1 VLVITSMIGP
11 RLAIAAR
18 EKAVKPLIADFEQS
32 TAFQEWRV
40 VSGAESSAARATLTP
55 GPGHSG
61 RGAILQYEI
70 PCNSG
75 SDCRGA
81 VAAQWTPRSAMPV
94 ARHTTVSLWIR
105 FAANVAVSVECKDS
119 SGHAAE
125 FAVPAATLEH
135 PRLGDWQHAV
145 IPLPEGSQR
154 VKGRIAELSIVVRT
168 RTAVTGTLT
177 FDDVRIADAGDFF
190 ELRED
195 APVDPP
201 ITTAGE
207 LAPRL
212 GVNIHV
218 LRDDSA
224 LDRAKNLGFRF
235 VRMDLVW
242 SDVERN
248 GRYRFAGYDALLR
261 ALETRGMGALF
272 ILDYGHPDHGGQAPR
287 KAEDI
292 AAFGRFAAAVAA
304 HFRGRAVRYEIWNE
318 PNIVQFWKPVPS
330 ANEYG
335 ALLRETVSAMR
346 AADPSAVISSGGLS
360 RFDWKFLSELI
371 DPELGS
377 KLNAIGIHPYRD
389 AAPESVAQEW
399 AFLSE
404 WVREKFGEN
413 PEIWDTEWG
422 YSSVSPSRD
431 GANGHSAEGRKRQA
445 VLAVREF
452 LTVWTLGMP
461 LAVWYDLRD
470 DGPDG
475 MDPEKNYGLL
485 DSNGNDK
492 PAIKAL
498 LTLMEA
504 VKNRTFAGMVRDT
517 PAGIHAMRLVGPTD
531 TVMIVW
537 SDRPG
542 VTQTVAAARAGLR
555 SITSLNGEV
564 VKTKEKPSGF
574 ARWVLQDT
582 SGPLYLRWDRAA
594 RELDRKTVET
604 ASPHHSGK
612 SRVLHLDLLRR
623 RTVQSRPLFCLNEEH
638 WRDE

>member
-1 VLVITSMIGP
+1 MRWSVAAVLFVTSMIGP
-11 RLAIAAR
+11 RVAITAR
-18 EKAVKPLIADFEQS
+18 EKAVNSLTVDFEQS
-32 TAFQEWRV
+32 TAFQEWHV
-40 VSGAESSAARATLTP
+40 VSGAESPAARATLTS
-55 GPGHSG
+55 GPGHTG
-61 RGAILQYEI
+61 RGALLQYEI
-70 PCNSG
+70 PCDSG
-75 SDCRGA
+75 SECRGG
-81 VAAQWTPRSAMPV
+81 VAARWTFRSAMPV

-105 FAANVAVSVECKDS
+105 FAPNVAVSVECKDS
-119 SGHAAE
+119 SGHTAE
-125 FAVPAATLEH
+125 FAVGAVSLEH
-135 PRLGDWQHAV
+135 PHLGDWQHAV
-145 IPLPEGSQR
+145 IPLAEGPQR

-168 RTAVTGTLT
+168 RSAVTGALSL
-177 FDDVRIADAGDFF
+177 DDVHIADAGDFF

-201 ITTAGE
+201 ITAAGE

-218 LRDDSA
+218 LRDDSG
-224 LDRAKNLGFRF
+224 LDEAKNLGFRF
-235 VRMDLVW
+235 VRMDLLW

-261 ALETRGMGALF
+261 ALETRGMGALW
-272 ILDYGHPDHGGQAPR
+272 ILDYGHPDHGGQAPH

-304 HFRGRAVRYEIWNE
+304 HFRGRPVRYEIWNE

-330 ANEYG
+330 AKEYG

-389 AAPESVAQEW
+389 TAPESVAEEW
-399 AFLSE
+399 AVLSE
-404 WVREKFGEN
+404 GVREKFGES

-422 YSSVSPSRD
+422 YSSVSPSQD
-431 GANGHSAEGRKRQA
+431 GGNGHSAEGRKRQA
-445 VLAVREF
+445 VLAVRQF
-452 LTVWTLGMP
+452 LTVWALGMP
-461 LAVWYDLRD
+461 VAVWYDLRD
-470 DGPDG
+470 DGPDA

-485 DSNGNDK
+485 DSNDNEK
-492 PAIKAL
+492 PAMKAL

-504 VKNRTFAGMVRDT
+504 VKNRTFTGMVRDT

-542 VTQTVAAARAGLR
+542 VTQTMAAARAGLR
-555 SITSLNGEV
+555 SIESLNGEV

-574 ARWVLQDT
+574 AQWILQDT
-582 SGPLYLRWDRAA
+582 SGPVYLRWDRAA
-594 RELDRKTVET
+594 TPEKGPTPPVR
-604 ASPHHSGK
+604 
-612 SRVLHLDLLRR
+612 
-623 RTVQSRPLFCLNEEH
+623 
-638 WRDE
+638 

>member
-1 VLVITSMIGP
+1 
-11 RLAIAAR
+11 
-18 EKAVKPLIADFEQS
+18 
-32 TAFQEWRV
+32 
-40 VSGAESSAARATLTP
+40 
-55 GPGHSG
+55 
-61 RGAILQYEI
+61 
-70 PCNSG
+70 
-75 SDCRGA
+75 
-81 VAAQWTPRSAMPV
+81 MPV

-105 FAANVAVSVECKDS
+105 SAANVAVSVECEDS
-119 SGHAAE
+119 GGHTAE
-125 FAVPAATLEH
+125 FAVPAASLEH

-145 IPLPEGSQR
+145 IPLAEDPQR

-168 RTAVTGTLT
+168 RSAVTGALS

-201 ITTAGE
+201 VTAAAE

-212 GVNIHV
+212 GVNVHV

-224 LDRAKNLGFRF
+224 LDEAKNLGFRF
-235 VRMDLVW
+235 VRMDLLW

-248 GRYRFAGYDALLR
+248 GRYRFGGYDALLR
-261 ALETRGMGALF
+261 ALETRGMGALW

-287 KAEDI
+287 NAEDI
-292 AAFGRFAAAVAA
+292 AAFGRFAAAAA
-304 HFRGRAVRYEIWNE
+304 THFRGRPVRYEIWNE
-318 PNIVQFWKPVPS
+318 PNLPQFWKPVPS
-330 ANEYG
+330 AKEYG

-371 DPELGS
+371 DAELGS
-377 KLNAIGIHPYRD
+377 KLTAIGIHPYRD
-389 AAPESVAQEW
+389 TAPETVAEEW

-404 WVREKFGEN
+404 LVREKFGAS

-422 YSSVSPSRD
+422 YSSVRPSTD
-431 GANGHSAEGRKRQA
+431 GSNNGHSAEGRKRQA

-452 LTVWTLGMP
+452 LTVWALGMP
-461 LAVWYDLRD
+461 TAVWYDLRD
-470 DGPDG
+470 DGSDG

-485 DSNGNDK
+485 DSNGNEK
-492 PAIKAL
+492 PAMKAL

-504 VKNRTFAGMVRDT
+504 VKNRTFMGMVRDT

-542 VTQTVAAARAGLR
+542 VTQTMAAATAGLR
-555 SITSLNGEV
+555 SIASLNGAV

-574 ARWVLQDT
+574 PQWVQQDT
-582 SGPLYLRWDRAA
+582 SGPVYLRWDRAA
-594 RELDRKTVET
+594 Q
-604 ASPHHSGK
+604 
-612 SRVLHLDLLRR
+612 
-623 RTVQSRPLFCLNEEH
+623 RTGS
-638 WRDE
+638 

>member
-1 VLVITSMIGP
+1 VAAALVVTSMIGP
-11 RLAIAAR
+11 RLAITAQA
-18 EKAVKPLIADFEQS
+18 KAVHSLTADFEQS

-40 VSGAESSAARATLTP
+40 VSRAESAARATLTP

-61 RGAILQYEI
+61 HGAILQYEI

-81 VAAQWTPRSAMPV
+81 VAAQWTLRSAMPV

-105 FAANVAVSVECKDS
+105 SAANVAVSVECEDS
-119 SGHAAE
+119 SGHTAE
-125 FAVPAATLEH
+125 FVVPAASLEH

-145 IPLPEGSQR
+145 IPLAEDPQR

-168 RTAVTGTLT
+168 RSAVTGALS

-195 APVDPP
+195 SPVDPP
-201 ITTAGE
+201 ITEVGE
-207 LAPRL
+207 LAPRV

-224 LDRAKNLGFRF
+224 LDEAKNLGFRF
-235 VRMDLVW
+235 VRMDLLW

-248 GRYRFAGYDALLR
+248 SRYRFAGYDALLR
-261 ALETRGMGALF
+261 ALETRGMGALW

-287 KAEDI
+287 NAEDI

-304 HFRGRAVRYEIWNE
+304 HFRGRPVRYEIWNE

-330 ANEYG
+330 AKEYG

-346 AADPSAVISSGGLS
+346 AADPSAAISSGGLS

-389 AAPESVAQEW
+389 AAPESVAEEW
-399 AFLSE
+399 AVLSE
-404 WVREKFGEN
+404 WVREKFGGS

-422 YSSVSPSRD
+422 YSSVRPSPD
-431 GANGHSAEGRKRQA
+431 GSNNGHSAEGRKRQA

-452 LTVWTLGMP
+452 LTVWALGMP
-461 LAVWYDLRD
+461 TAVWYDLRD

-485 DSNGNDK
+485 DSNGHEK
-492 PAIKAL
+492 PVMKAL

-504 VKNRTFAGMVRDT
+504 VKNRTFTGMVRDT

-531 TVMIVW
+531 SVMIVW

-542 VTQTVAAARAGLR
+542 VTQSMAAASAGLR
-555 SITSLNGEV
+555 SIASLNGEV

-574 ARWVLQDT
+574 AQWVQQDT
-582 SGPLYLRWDRAA
+582 SGPVYLRWDRAA
-594 RELDRKTVET
+594 HG
-604 ASPHHSGK
+604 S
-612 SRVLHLDLLRR
+612 
-623 RTVQSRPLFCLNEEH
+623 
-638 WRDE
+638 